1 MNGLR
6 PTQELVNDT
15 VMLYFVCT
23 CRENQLNFWPCL
35 SELAMMWTTQELLP
49 FATYLRPWPMSLSTS
64 LAFLWLVTPEVWISS
79 IRFAYPSSFFCKLLM
94 LCVDFWFFF
103 SNTVLIRAS
112 CCLSSLAPA
121 ARRRY
126 SLTFSEK
133 SNSWC
138 HKTDRQYAVTC
149 IYTVTQIY
157 QVIASGLFN
166 IILLGTKYWQ
176 TWNILQILKHSFITK
191 FHNPVFSHSCLQTYI
206 HVVHLWNSG
215 WEIQYK

>member
-1 MNGLR
+1 MQIKHFHNQSYRQYLNGLR
-6 PTQELVNDT
+6 STQELVNDK

-23 CRENQLNFWPCL
+23 CREIQLNGHASL
-35 SELAMMWTTQELLP
+35 SLQRCERKKELLP

-103 SNTVLIRAS
+103 SNTVLILAS

-126 SLTFSEK
+126 SLTFSVK
-133 SNSWC
+133 SNSEC
-138 HKTDRQYAVTC
+138 HKTDRQNAVTFM
-149 IYTVTQIY
+149 YTATQIY

-166 IILLGTKYWQ
+166 I
-176 TWNILQILKHSFITK
+176 
-191 FHNPVFSHSCLQTYI
+191 
-206 HVVHLWNSG
+206 
-215 WEIQYK
+215 